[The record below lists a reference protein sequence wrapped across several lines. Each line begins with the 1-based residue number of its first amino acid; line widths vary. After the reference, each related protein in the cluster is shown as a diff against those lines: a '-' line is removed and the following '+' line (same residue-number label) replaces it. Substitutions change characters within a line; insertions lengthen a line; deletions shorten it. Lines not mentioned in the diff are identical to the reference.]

1 MFNLHASIF
10 TTHYTISGPRKLP
23 FFVLKNKKLILF
35 SPKLFNQKYLSNLSY
50 YFNLAVIV

>member
-23 FFVLKNKKLILF
+23 LFVLNKVNTFFHQSCLSKIFIQVKIIILI
-35 SPKLFNQKYLSNLSY
+35 
-50 YFNLAVIV
+50 